1 MPQVVMALG
10 HLRLQYALL
19 KHVRTGMRGL
29 LIALTLCLI
38 IVNQGFAQCA
48 TGGAVWLNGQN
59 DGQFRD
65 TGVLGGYVF
74 AEAVTS
80 GTMASGRPNYTQGS
94 SVWKGLTYASLQV
107 WRAYS
112 SPASNTTYFKLSQ
125 ALDSNIFHVRVDN
138 IRGDLF
144 NWESQNV
151 RGYLNGV
158 EVPADF
164 KDPVNGAT
172 ASGNTISGGSST
184 NGTTQSSMRVFF
196 HSPVDSIVVRQAS
209 WSDWII
215 AELQVQCNV
224 VLPAL
229 LNRWSA
235 ARNGN
240 QIDLYWSMLT
250 ETSIR
255 NYTVQHA
262 TDGRNFSDIAVIPSS
277 AAKNY
282 FFTHQNTGEGA
293 HYYRLMIHSISGE
306 KQWSSVKLVRA
317 LPTNTLRIY
326 PNPATQTTTLHLPSM
341 ETEIRIW
348 NSMGKLVHRQQGKGK
363 VNLIVS
369 TWPKGIYLVSAENS
383 HQLMLARLVVQ

>member
-1 MPQVVMALG
+1 
-10 HLRLQYALL
+10 
-19 KHVRTGMRGL
+19 MRGL
-29 LIALTLCLI
+29 LTALTLSLI

-74 AEAVTS
+74 AEAVTT
-80 GTMASGRPNYTQGS
+80 GTMASGRPNYAVGS

-151 RGYLNGV
+151 RGYFNGV

-172 ASGNTISGGSST
+172 VSGNTISGGT
-184 NGTTQSSMRVFF
+184 GTTGASQSSMRVFF
-196 HSPVDSIVVRQAS
+196 HIPVDSIVVRQAS

-215 AELQVQCNV
+215 AELQVQCNI
-224 VLPAL
+224 VLPVMI
-229 LNRWSA
+229 NRWSA
-235 ARNGN
+235 SRQGN
-240 QIDLYWSMLT
+240 DVHLRWSILT
-250 ETSIR
+250 ETNIR
-255 NYTVQHA
+255 SYTVQHS
-262 TDGRNFSDIAVIPSS
+262 TDSHNFSDLGIIPSTG
-277 AAKNY
+277 AKNY
-282 FFTHQNTGEGA
+282 FFPHTNTGAGA
-293 HYYRLMIHSISGE
+293 QYYRLLINHLSGE
-306 KQWSSVKLVRA
+306 KQWSDVKLLRA
-317 LPTNTLRIY
+317 LPARSIRMY
-326 PNPATQTTTLHLPSM
+326 PNPAMQTVTLELPTTNYD
-341 ETEIRIW
+341 ICIW
-348 NSMGKLVHRQQGKGK
+348 DGTGKLMHRLQGKGT
-363 VNLIVS
+363 VHILVS
-369 TWPKGIYLVSAENS
+369 NWPKGIYMVRAENK
-383 HQLMLARLVVQ
+383 QQRMVGKLVVQ

>member
-1 MPQVVMALG
+1 MFQVVTAFGLYQ
-10 HLRLQYALL
+10 LQYALL
-19 KHVRTGMRGL
+19 PHVRTGMRCL
-29 LIALTLCLI
+29 LTALAFCLI

-80 GTMASGRPNYTQGS
+80 GTMASGRPIYTQGS
-94 SVWKGLTYASLQV
+94 SVWKGLPYASLQV

-172 ASGNTISGGSST
+172 ASGNTISGGSTT

-215 AELQVQCNV
+215 AELQVQCNI
-224 VLPAL
+224 VLPGL
-229 LNRWSA
+229 INRWSA
-235 ARNGN
+235 ARNGKDV
-240 QIDLYWSMLT
+240 DLQWTMLT
-250 ETSIR
+250 ETNIR
-255 NYTVQHA
+255 NYIVQHA
-262 TDGRNFSDIAVIPSS
+262 TDGQHFKDIASIPSTNS
-277 AAKNY
+277 KSY
-282 FFTHQNTGEGA
+282 FFRHENTGDGTQ
-293 HYYRLMIHSISGE
+293 YYRLLINANSGE

-317 LPTNTLRIY
+317 LPAKSIRIY
-326 PNPATQTTTLHLPSM
+326 PNPATQHATLHLPSL

-348 NSMGKLVHRQQGKGK
+348 NGEGRLVFSSQGKGQ
-363 VNLIVS
+363 VS
-369 TWPKGIYLVSAENS
+369 IDVSSWSKGIYMVRAENR
-383 HQLMLARLVVQ
+383 HQIMLGRLVVQ